1 MARGARRGERLMRR
15 ADTPAEA
22 AFREQARRWLAAH
35 AEPRRPSG
43 NWSDGPQPHTPENE
57 RAYFERCR
65 AWQRTL
71 FDGGYAGITWPRRFG
86 GRGGT
91 PGEALIFGQ
100 EQARFDVTSG
110 FLPASIALLGPAL
123 MRHGDDAQ
131 RERYLRPLL
140 RGDEVWCQ
148 LFSEPD
154 AGSDLAALRTR
165 AERDGDGFAVNGQKL
180 WTTSAQFSDRGF
192 LLART
197 NFDAPKHVG
206 ISFLLVDMRA
216 PGIEVRPLVTAKGD
230 RHFNEVFFTNLR
242 VRLEDVVGGIDRGW
256 EVAKTTL
263 ANESVMIG
271 TGRQR
276 LGSVASLLRE
286 AQRSGR
292 FADAALRQQLGA
304 ALVEERVL
312 GFLQDRMQEAVLEG
326 QRPDLD
332 GSVLKVLWAE
342 SRARKAEIA
351 IALQGAAGLL
361 EGEDA
366 PQGGFWQEQW
376 LDRPMGTIGGGTL
389 EVHRNGIGERAL
401 GLPREPRP
409 DRDVPFRELRAP
421 SGAPGRDGGD

>member
-1 MARGARRGERLMRR
+1 MRRPDTAEEASFRGE
-15 ADTPAEA
+15 
-22 AFREQARRWLAAH
+22 ARRWLEAH
-35 AEPRRPSG
+35 AEPRRESG
-43 NWSDGPQPHTPENE
+43 NWSDGPHPHTPENE

-65 AWQRTL
+65 RWQQTL
-71 FDGGYAGITWPRRFG
+71 FDGGYAGITWPRPYG

-91 PGEALIFGQ
+91 PAEALIFAE
-100 EQARFDVTSG
+100 EQARFDATSG

-123 MRHGDDAQ
+123 MRHGSEAQ
-131 RERYLRPLL
+131 RERTLRPLL
-140 RGDEVWCQ
+140 RGDEAWCQ

-165 AERDGDGFAVNGQKL
+165 ALLEGDHFVVNGQKL
-180 WTTSAQFSDRGF
+180 WTTGAQYCECGF

-197 NFDAPKHVG
+197 NPELPKHAG
-206 ISFLLVDMRA
+206 ISFLLIDMRA

-230 RHFNEVFFTNLR
+230 RHFNEVFFTDLR
-242 VRLEDVVGGIDRGW
+242 VPAENVVGGIDAGW

-271 TGRQR
+271 SGRGR
-276 LGSVASLLRE
+276 LGSAAALLRE
-286 AQRSGR
+286 AQAAGR
-292 FADAALRQQLGA
+292 FSDPVLRQLLGA

-312 GFLQDRMQEAVLEG
+312 GFLQDRLQEALLDG
-326 QRPDLD
+326 RRPDLD

-342 SRARKAEIA
+342 SRFRKAEIA
-351 IALQGAAGLL
+351 VALQGAAGLL

-376 LDRPMGTIGGGTL
+376 LDRPMGSIGGGTL

-401 GLPREPRP
+401 GLPREPRA
-409 DRDVPFRELRAP
+409 DRDIPFRKLEA
-421 SGAPGRDGGD
+421 